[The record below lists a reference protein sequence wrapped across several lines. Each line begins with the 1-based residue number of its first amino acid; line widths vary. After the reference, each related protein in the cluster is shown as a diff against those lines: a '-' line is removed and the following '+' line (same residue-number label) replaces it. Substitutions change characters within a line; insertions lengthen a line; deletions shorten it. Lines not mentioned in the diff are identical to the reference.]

1 MNAEK
6 KKFNVLIIMT
16 DNQPADLLGC
26 YGNIEI
32 HTPHLDRLA
41 QQGIQFHNAFCPNGM
56 CSPCRASLLTGLMPS
71 QHGIHT
77 WLDDRVMDQ
86 WPDHWNAVEEF
97 ITLPEILLA
106 QGYKT
111 ALIGKYHVG
120 MPFHPQNGFVHWV
133 TFPHGHTS
141 SFWGNTIIENDHQY
155 SYPGHSV
162 DCFTEKAVEYIQAH
176 NPETDPPFFLFLT
189 YNAPYGHKPAI
200 EGPPSNRF
208 AHLYENCAMITIPRE
223 GLSREAI
230 QRYDLKKHQ
239 TGGGIDYSDELTTP
253 NDLPALRNYY
263 SQMSM
268 VDDGV
273 GQVLAALQQCG
284 LDEDTLVIFTCDHG
298 FSLGHNGFWG
308 HGQATWPSNTH
319 RAAFSIPL
327 LVRHTNHIV
336 PLQSSHLVL
345 NTVDLFATILAY
357 LDLRQMEINENTPS
371 RSFAP
376 LLRGEELTWENCV
389 FMEQEETRAIRTA
402 KWLYMKRFQGS
413 RLYPFEDALYNL
425 VDDPDEK
432 QNLIADTH
440 VAEIANALSTRI
452 DSFFK
457 RYANPK
463 YDLWQGGSAKSN
475 SDKPWLWQD
484 AWGEAWKTT
493 Y

>member
-1 MNAEK
+1 MSEQK
-6 KKFNVLIIMT
+6 KQFNVLLIMT

-26 YGNIEI
+26 YGNEEI
-32 HTPHLDRLA
+32 FTPNLDALA
-41 QQGIQFHNAFCPNGM
+41 KQGVQFQNAFCPNGM
-56 CSPCRASLLTGLMPS
+56 CSPSRASVLTGLMPS

-77 WLDDRVMDQ
+77 WLDDRVMDE
-86 WPDHWNAVEEF
+86 WPEQWNAIDEF
-97 ITLPEILLA
+97 VTLPEILQG

-120 MPFHPQNGFVHWV
+120 MPFQPQNGFEHWV
-133 TFPHGHTS
+133 TFPHGHTR
-141 SFWGNTIIENDHQY
+141 SFWNNVIIENGEKY
-155 SYPGHSV
+155 TYPGHSV

-176 NPETDPPFFLFLT
+176 NTNTDPPFFLFLT

-200 EGPPSNRF
+200 QDPPRNRF
-208 AHLYENCAMITIPRE
+208 AELYANCPMTTVPRE

-230 QRYDLKKHQ
+230 IRYDMKKHQ

-253 NDLPALRNYY
+253 NDLTALRNYY

-273 GQVLAALQQCG
+273 GQVLTTLQQQG

-308 HGQATWPSNTH
+308 HGQATWPANTH

-327 LVRHTNHIV
+327 VVRHTNYIN
-336 PLQSSHLVL
+336 PQQSSRLIV
-345 NTVDLFATILAY
+345 NSVDLFSTILDY
-357 LDLRQMEINENTPS
+357 LRLGNVEPNENSPS

-376 LLRGEELTWENCV
+376 LLQGEKMGWDNVV
-389 FMEQEETRAIRTA
+389 FMEQEETRAIRTD

-413 RLYPFEDALYNL
+413 PKYPFEDALFDLAN
-425 VDDPDEK
+425 DPGEK
-432 QNLIADTH
+432 QNVISELKFFDIAKELSACIDT
-440 VAEIANALSTRI
+440 
-452 DSFFK
+452 FFSQ
-457 RYANPK
+457 YADPK

-484 AWGEAWKTT
+484 AWGDTWQTT